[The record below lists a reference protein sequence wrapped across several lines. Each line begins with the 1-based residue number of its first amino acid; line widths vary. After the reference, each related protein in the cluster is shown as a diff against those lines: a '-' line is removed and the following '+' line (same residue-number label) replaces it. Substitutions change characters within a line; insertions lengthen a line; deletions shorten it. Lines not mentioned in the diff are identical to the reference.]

1 MAALVLRQ
9 NLDANPSACYR
20 KAVLTPQKHLMIK
33 KISSFFVAITTL
45 PGSAIVLAEQAVEKK
60 LYTGVSS
67 GDLITVL
74 LGLGLVLGLIFG
86 CSWFVKRMGGLPSAG
101 GGAIKIVS
109 VLSVGTRERI
119 ALVEVGGKQL
129 LLGVTAQQITTLHTF
144 DEPVVKADDL
154 KNNSEFAQKLHQM
167 MSRGSKN

>member
-1 MAALVLRQ
+1 
-9 NLDANPSACYR
+9 
-20 KAVLTPQKHLMIK
+20 MIK
-33 KISSFFVAITTL
+33 KIISLFLALTTL
-45 PGSAIVLAEQAVEKK
+45 PGSAFVLAEQVAEKK

-67 GDLITVL
+67 GDLVTVS

-86 CSWFVKRMGGLPSAG
+86 CYWLVKRMGGLPAAG

-144 DEPVVKADDL
+144 DEPVVKTDDS
-154 KNNSEFAQKLHQM
+154 KNNSEFAQKLHHM